1 MNGPTVLIIALFLLN
16 IGLSIKNELDL
27 REIERAR
34 RKRASLQPSIP
45 TCSESS
51 SSAASTQSTG
61 YGENQEGEECQ
72 KLGERK
78 DRFRIR
84 WNVQADF
91 RVGNWNSAA

>member
-34 RKRASLQPSIP
+34 RKRASLRPSIP

-72 KLGERK
+72 KH
-78 DRFRIR
+78 
-84 WNVQADF
+84 W
-91 RVGNWNSAA
+91 

>member
-45 TCSESS
+45 TSPPNPPMKDHSHW
-51 SSAASTQSTG
+51 
-61 YGENQEGEECQ
+61 Q
-72 KLGERK
+72 KEINACIRK
-78 DRFRIR
+78 ILPS
-84 WNVQADF
+84 Q
-91 RVGNWNSAA
+91 